1 MDFIKS
7 LLDVL
12 KSFSSVIIIALLD
25 AVEVS
30 LTTRYFPLKDALLQE
45 ANYAR
50 QAKIT
55 K

>member
-25 AVEVS
+25 AVEVL
-30 LTTRYFPLKDALLQE
+30 LTIYYFLFKDAFLQE
-45 ANYAR
+45 ADY
-50 QAKIT
+50 I
-55 K
+55 